1 SSPSRYFSDTSLLN
15 SNENLLIR
23 SSVTDLVSNYWGA
36 LQNGDG
42 HHPVYALRTVFQHDE
57 LLVWRDGPRYY

>member
-1 SSPSRYFSDTSLLN
+1 DFKLSSPSRYFSDTSLLN

-36 LQNGDG
+36 LHQTGGRLLWSKNIIR
-42 HHPVYALRTVFQHDE
+42 RTPQIIFK
-57 LLVWRDGPRYY
+57 